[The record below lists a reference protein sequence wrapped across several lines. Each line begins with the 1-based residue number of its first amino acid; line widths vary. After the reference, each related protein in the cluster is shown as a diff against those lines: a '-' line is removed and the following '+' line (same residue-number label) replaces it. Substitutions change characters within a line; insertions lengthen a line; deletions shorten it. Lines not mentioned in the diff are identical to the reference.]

1 MNKAVGTRYNTIF
14 KIFKNLPASATLN
27 NTNYILY
34 NHNFFTTAWKHN
46 VVIYI
51 ILYFLGL

>member
-27 NTNYILY
+27 NINYIILY
-34 NHNFFTTAWKHN
+34 NHYFFTTTWKHN
-46 VVIYI
+46 VVLYYI
-51 ILYFLGL
+51 IFS